1 MDKLSLS
8 NFMKSWLGLLVSIF
22 LILLLSCENKKV
34 MVNTE
39 VFCPDGSRLLI
50 KNVRAK
56 DLEYAAQEAYKIK
69 KKFGTSETN
78 TVFRLIDGRTLS
90 IARIPPE
97 KMVACAFKES
107 YYGFAEK
114 SYIR

>member
-1 MDKLSLS
+1 M
-8 NFMKSWLGLLVSIF
+8 I
-22 LILLLSCENKKV
+22 
-34 MVNTE
+34 NTE
-39 VFCPDGSRLLI
+39 IFCPDGSRLLI

-56 DLEYAAQEAYKIK
+56 DLEHAAQEAYKIK
-69 KKFGTSETN
+69 KEFGTSETN
-78 TVFRLIDGRTLS
+78 TVFRLTDGRTLS

-97 KMVACAFKES
+97 KMVACAFQES